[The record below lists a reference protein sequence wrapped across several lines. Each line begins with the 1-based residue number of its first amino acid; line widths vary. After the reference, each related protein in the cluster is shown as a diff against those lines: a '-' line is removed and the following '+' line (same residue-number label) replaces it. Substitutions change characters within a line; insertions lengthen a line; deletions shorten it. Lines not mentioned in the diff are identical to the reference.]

1 MKPTEKQTTY
11 KSILKGTA
19 LFGGTQMVN
28 IVANVLRGK
37 MVAVLLG
44 TFGLGVSSLYMSS
57 LMPLQQFFS
66 MGLPLAA
73 VSALAALSEETDGGR
88 CQLAAKVEAYRRCLF
103 VLAILGVFTVIIS
116 APLLS
121 TMAFGGSENSI
132 HYMILAAALF
142 FLIME
147 SGEMALLQA
156 RRQMKQV
163 ALRNVVNAL
172 SGLLVGV
179 PLYWWLGV
187 KGIVPAIVM
196 SALAVWVYTRWQTHG
211 LQLCQPK
218 QSWAESWKLSRGILS
233 LGFFMMLA
241 ALFGTLTT
249 YAVNTAIRYMGCVPD
264 VGLYQAASSIT
275 GQYVGL
281 VFAAMA
287 TDYYPR
293 LASLVEDRTAVLQ
306 LVEREWRVVMLII
319 TPLVALLVL
328 TAPLLIRILL
338 TEEFLPLTGVVKL
351 MGLAIVCRAAC
362 FPLDYISMAYG
373 RKKYFFWMEGVWCN
387 AKTFV
392 ITVVFY
398 YFWGLE
404 GLGWATLLSG
414 LVDVVVTTVCTHVFF
429 GIRTYGLMLRYFVPS
444 LVLLS
449 VLVMVK

>member
-1 MKPTEKQTTY
+1 M
-11 KSILKGTA
+11 
-19 LFGGTQMVN
+19 N

-44 TFGLGVSSLYMSS
+44 TVGLGISSLYMSS

-66 MGLPLAA
+66 MGMPLAV
-73 VSALAALSEETDGGR
+73 VSALAALSSEVDADR
-88 CQLAAKVEAYRRCLF
+88 RMLAAKVEAYRRMLF
-103 VLAILGVFTVIIS
+103 LLAVFGGFIVIIA
-116 APLLS
+116 APWLS
-121 TMAFGGSENSI
+121 EFAFGSTDNTL
-132 HYMILAAALF
+132 HYMVLAAALV

-147 SGEMALLQA
+147 GGEMALLQS
-156 RRQMKQV
+156 RRQMKEV

-172 SGLLVGV
+172 AGLLIGV

-187 KGIVPAIVM
+187 EGIVPAIVI
-196 SALAVWVYTRWQTHG
+196 SAAAVWCYTRWQTRRLG
-211 LQLCQPK
+211 LHQRS
-218 QSWAESWKLSRGILS
+218 QSWTATWRLSRGVIS

-241 ALFGTLTT
+241 ALFGTITT
-249 YAVNTAIRYMGCVPD
+249 YAVNAAIRYMGGVGD

-293 LASLVEDRTAVLQ
+293 LASLVEDREDVVQ

-319 TPLVALLVL
+319 TPLVALLIL

-338 TEEFLPLTGVVKL
+338 TEEFLPLTGVVRL

-362 FPLDYISMAYG
+362 FPLDYVSMAYG
-373 RKKYFFWMEGVWCN
+373 RKQYFFWMEGVWCN
-387 AKTFV
+387 VKTFG

-404 GLGWATLLSG
+404 GLGWGALVSG
-414 LVDVVVTTVCTHVFF
+414 LVDVVVTSVCTHLFF
-429 GIRTYGLMLRYFVPS
+429 GISTYGLMLRYFVPS
-444 LVLLS
+444 MVLLS
-449 VLVMVK
+449 GLTYLTFNF

>member
-1 MKPTEKQTTY
+1 M
-11 KSILKGTA
+11 
-19 LFGGTQMVN
+19 
-28 IVANVLRGK
+28 ANVLRGK

-57 LMPLQQFFS
+57 LQPLQQFFS
-66 MGLPLAA
+66 MGLPLAV
-73 VSALAALSEETDGGR
+73 VSVLAAISEDTEDGRRMLS
-88 CQLAAKVEAYRRCLF
+88 AKVEAYRRTLL
-103 VLAILGVFTVIIS
+103 VLAVFAVFTVIIS
-116 APLLS
+116 ASWLS
-121 TMAFGGSENSI
+121 AAAFGTSENAAN
-132 HYMILAAALF
+132 YMVLAAALF

-147 SGEMALLQA
+147 GGEMALLQA

-172 SGLLVGV
+172 AGLLIGV

-187 KGIVPAIVM
+187 GGIVPAIVI
-196 SALAVWVYTRWQTHG
+196 SAFTVWCYTRWQTRRLG
-211 LQLCQPK
+211 LHQRS
-218 QSWAESWKLSRGILS
+218 QSWTATWRLSRGVIS

-241 ALFGTLTT
+241 ALFGTITT
-249 YAVNTAIRYMGCVPD
+249 YAVNAAIRYLGSVAD

-293 LASLVEDRTAVLQ
+293 LASLVEDRAATTL

-319 TPLVALLVL
+319 SPLVALLIL

-338 TEEFLPLTGVVKL
+338 TEEFLPLTGVVRL

-362 FPLDYISMAYG
+362 FPLDYVSMAYG
-373 RKKYFFWMEGVWCN
+373 RKRYFFWMEGVWCN

-404 GLGWATLLSG
+404 GLGWGALVSG
-414 LVDVVVTTVCTHVFF
+414 LVDVVVTTACTHIFF

-444 LVLLS
+444 MAVLSLLAWA
-449 VLVMVK
+449 VEV